1 MERDDSRAR
10 CALPTLCTT
19 QVGHRVLSAELDRKA
34 VGTISSKLV
43 FLISVPIAASA
54 NSARYARRVR
64 VGIDNESDQV
74 S

>member
-43 FLISVPIAASA
+43 FLISVPIAASQKLGA
-54 NSARYARRVR
+54 VRTPSA
-64 VGIDNESDQV
+64 GGH
-74 S
+74 